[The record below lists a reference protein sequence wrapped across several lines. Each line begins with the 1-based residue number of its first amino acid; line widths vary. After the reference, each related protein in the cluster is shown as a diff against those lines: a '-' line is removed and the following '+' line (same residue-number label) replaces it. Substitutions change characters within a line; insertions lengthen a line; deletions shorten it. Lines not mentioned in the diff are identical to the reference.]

1 MNIKEFSKK
10 TGVPVSTISKA
21 LGDYKD
27 VNIDTKRKINELAK
41 QYNYVPNIYAKTLAS
56 RVTFSVGLVLPF
68 TYSYEQKITLLNF
81 IENIHSKLNS
91 LNIPVVMIFAKDEK
105 EEMEAF
111 EKLIHYH
118 KVRLILLNDTKR
130 FDKRI
135 TYLDK
140 KNVEYITWGR
150 CSKSPT
156 SYSWIDE
163 DIEYSNHLAVNFI
176 LSKGHR
182 KIGFIDSGLKFNYFL
197 LRKKFFIESLK
208 KNKIEINKNYFVNGY
223 RDNQIKTKENIK
235 SLLLNNKEITIL
247 LISSHTFANFTVEA
261 CRELN
266 KKIGEDISLL
276 SFDSDVLSTLA
287 PFMTVVRQ
295 PVKKMNEN
303 FINIIHSKIQN
314 LNENFNYL
322 YKSKLIDNNSVAS
335 IKK

>member
-1 MNIKEFSKK
+1 MNLKELSKK
-10 TGVPVSTISKA
+10 TGIPVSTISKA

-27 VNIDTKRKINELAK
+27 VNIDTKRKVNELAK

-118 KVRLILLNDTKR
+118 KVRLILLNDTKK

-135 TYLDK
+135 IYLDK

-150 CSKSPT
+150 CSKNPT

-163 DIEYSNHLAVNFI
+163 DIEYSNYLAVNFI

-182 KIGFIDSGLKFNYFL
+182 KIGFIDSGSKFNYFL
-197 LRKKFFIESLK
+197 LRRKFFIESLK

-223 RDNQIKTKENIK
+223 RNNPVKTKENIK
-235 SLLLNNKEITIL
+235 SLLLNYKEITVL
-247 LISSHTFANFTVEA
+247 LISSHTFANYAVEA

-314 LNENFNYL
+314 LNKNFNYL
-322 YKSKLIDNNSVAS
+322 YKSKLIDNHSVTS
-335 IKK
+335 IK